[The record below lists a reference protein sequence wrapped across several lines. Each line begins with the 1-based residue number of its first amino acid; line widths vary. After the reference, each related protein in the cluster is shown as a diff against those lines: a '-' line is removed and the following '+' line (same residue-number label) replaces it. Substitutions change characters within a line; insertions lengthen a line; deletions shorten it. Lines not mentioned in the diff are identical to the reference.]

1 MSKKYNVLVCC
12 HNSLLYLTGAFLR
25 FSNSNDG
32 STANSFP
39 ALFLKALVHLALRG
53 FFFFLKF
60 LWHFERQNL
69 NIWKII
75 IRFVE
80 YSIKRLKL
88 KRLKISCQMA
98 ASTLLT
104 MRFYHI
110 SESELTLHDQICWIP
125 DKRSILKRLRS
136 NCQLPAS
143 ILLTNVWDFNIF
155 QNLNLLCNHFEQ
167 TGHLFPDKQVNHR
180 RNTFQPS
187 FQGTVTRPG
196 PLGNS
201 IKRAWDLLNY
211 FLIFQRFFFSV

>member
-1 MSKKYNVLVCC
+1 MLINQNECSAHLVFSIKFHEKNKVCVELKMSKKYNVLVCC

-110 SESELTLHDQICWIP
+110 SESELTLQDQKFLNTGQTIDIEP
-125 DKRSILKRLRS
+125 IEIKLSI
-136 NCQLPAS
+136 AS
-143 ILLTNVWDFNIF
+143 I
-155 QNLNLLCNHFEQ
+155 NLM
-167 TGHLFPDKQVNHR
+167 
-180 RNTFQPS
+180 
-187 FQGTVTRPG
+187 
-196 PLGNS
+196 
-201 IKRAWDLLNY
+201 
-211 FLIFQRFFFSV
+211 RF

>member
-1 MSKKYNVLVCC
+1 MFSIKFHEKNKVCVELKMSKKYNVLVCC

-104 MRFYHI
+104 MRFLSYFRI
-110 SESELTLHDQICWIP
+110 WTYFT
-125 DKRSILKRLRS
+125 RS
-136 NCQLPAS
+136 
-143 ILLTNVWDFNIF
+143 
-155 QNLNLLCNHFEQ
+155 
-167 TGHLFPDKQVNHR
+167 
-180 RNTFQPS
+180 
-187 FQGTVTRPG
+187 
-196 PLGNS
+196 
-201 IKRAWDLLNY
+201 DLLNTGQTIDIETIEIKLSIANIN
-211 FLIFQRFFFSV
+211 LID

>member
-104 MRFYHI
+104 MRFLSYFRI
-110 SESELTLHDQICWIP
+110 WTYFT
-125 DKRSILKRLRS
+125 RS
-136 NCQLPAS
+136 
-143 ILLTNVWDFNIF
+143 
-155 QNLNLLCNHFEQ
+155 
-167 TGHLFPDKQVNHR
+167 
-180 RNTFQPS
+180 
-187 FQGTVTRPG
+187 
-196 PLGNS
+196 
-201 IKRAWDLLNY
+201 DLLNTGQTIDIETIEIKLSIASQHQSYWLMYEILTY
-211 FLIFQRFFFSV
+211 FKIWTYFAIISNKLDTFSGINRWTTEETLFNPHFRVLLRGQGL